1 MIAFVQP
8 TSGEVF
14 WYLANGVSKPF
25 FEALLALFARE
36 AGAGRDRIVILVLDN
51 AGWHT
56 EPGLAVP
63 EGVRLVHLPPYSP
76 ELQPAECLWPVP
88 DEPLADKH
96 FRTIQDL
103 DRAVAERCVTLD
115 AAPPRWCR
123 TTCRPGPDPWLYQS
137 PRPCRPAYSHGAEAV
152 AEQGRNG
159 GGIASAR
166 AGSRPT

>member
-1 MIAFVQP
+1 VIAFVQP

-36 AGAGRDRIVILVLDN
+36 AGAGRDRIIVLVLDN

-76 ELQPAECLWPVP
+76 ELQPAECLWPVL
-88 DEPLADKH
+88 DEPLANQH

-115 AAPPRWCR
+115 AAPDLYKGRA
-123 TTCRPGPDPWLYQS
+123 GPLQGKGRLPLV
-137 PRPCRPAYSHGAEAV
+137 AEADHV
-152 AEQGRNG
+152 GLITRIWYHTNG
-159 GGIASAR
+159 PSW
-166 AGSRPT
+166 